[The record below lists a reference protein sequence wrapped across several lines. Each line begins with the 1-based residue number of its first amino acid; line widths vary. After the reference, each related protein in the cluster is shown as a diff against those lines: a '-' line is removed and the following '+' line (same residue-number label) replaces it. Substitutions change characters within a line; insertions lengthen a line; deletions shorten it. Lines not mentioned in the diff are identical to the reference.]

1 MTVERKNQIVHE
13 AIRLFGRH
21 GFDGVTIRKL
31 AEACGITEPALYRH
45 FASKEAIYDAV
56 LDALKT
62 FQNYEELFDRL
73 GAETEL
79 QPVLHGLASHILGFF
94 SGHRD
99 IYRLLL
105 FSTLREHSKARQV
118 FREIRGPYVN
128 FLIGQLDRLYAEGKI
143 RKKNNEIT
151 ARCFV
156 GMVFDC
162 ALAATLWRGFLGKH
176 YAPKDIIANNV
187 PIFVDG
193 LSPKSS
199 PTAK

>member
-1 MTVERKNQIVHE
+1 MTVERKNQIVRE
-13 AIRLFGRH
+13 AIRLFSRH
-21 GFDGVTIRKL
+21 GFDGVTIRQL

-45 FASKEAIYDAV
+45 FPSKEAIYNAV

-73 GAETEL
+73 GAEAEL
-79 QPVLHGLASHILGFF
+79 QAVLHGLASHILGFF
-94 SGHRD
+94 SGNRD

-105 FSTLREHSKARQV
+105 FSTLREHTKARQV

-162 ALAATLWRGFLGKH
+162 ALAATLWRGFLGKN
-176 YAPKDIIANNV
+176 YAPEDVVDNNV
-187 PIFVDG
+187 PIFVEG
-193 LSPKSS
+193 LSPGISAATK
-199 PTAK
+199 